1 MQVQHYN
8 MGKKQQFRLK
18 YIFVF
23 CKFIMVIIKKPLNC
37 FVATISTRLLSGCLK
52 ELQFISIISRE
63 TMKIYLKFFL
73 IIFLT
78 TPFISYSQE
87 IEIYKNEHTS
97 YYNHNWLQM
106 RRKFN
111 DRFVYKDNFILKST
125 ALYKLKK
132 VNKIEVYDSNN
143 DLCWMAELDTAGNI
157 LKKGSLSSNYFITNE
172 TLNKNEHGHSLIT
185 SYFYN
190 QKLIRVDTTVISLFS
205 FKKADTIINFTR
217 TQVMIYKNGSLINEQ
232 NDYYNKLLINKPI
245 KYKPIITYNFIKIKN
260 KQANSFKKKFRT
272 NYDTSIFYKCLIQ
285 TYDNDFS
292 STIDS
297 GKTNIEYKKL
307 RKHPFVKNYRSK
319 DSKKCISDGE
329 RFEEPTEFIRINT
342 YRCGTAIYNEM
353 EYSKHISKGYNL
365 NEFGL
370 HESYFNSYRHEDNT
384 IISEKYNLYTFKYKY
399 FEQ

>member
-1 MQVQHYN
+1 M
-8 MGKKQQFRLK
+8 
-18 YIFVF
+18 I
-23 CKFIMVIIKKPLNC
+23 IIKKPLNY
-37 FVATISTRLLSGCLK
+37 FEATISSLLLYVC
-52 ELQFISIISRE
+52 EEALQFSSFTSSE
-63 TMKIYLKFFL
+63 TMKTYLKFCL

-78 TPFISYSQE
+78 IPFISYSQE
-87 IEIYKNEHTS
+87 IEIYKDEHTS
-97 YYNHNWLQM
+97 YYNPNWLQM
-106 RRKFN
+106 RLKYN

-132 VNKIEVYDSNN
+132 VNKIEVLNENN
-143 DLCWMAELDTAGNI
+143 VLCWMAEFDTAGNI

-172 TLNKNEHGHSLIT
+172 TVNKNEHGHSLIT

-205 FKKADTIINFTR
+205 FKKADTMINFTR
-217 TQVMIYKNGSLINEQ
+217 TQVTIYKNGSLINEQ
-232 NDYYNKLLINKPI
+232 NDYYNKLYINKPI
-245 KYKPIITYNFIKIKN
+245 KYKPINTYNIIKIKN
-260 KQANSFKKKFRT
+260 KLANSFNKKFRT
-272 NYDTSIFYKCLIQ
+272 NYDTSTLYKCLIH

-329 RFEEPTEFIRINT
+329 CFEEPTEFIRINNF
-342 YRCGTAIYNEM
+342 RCGTAIYNEM
-353 EYSKHISKGYNL
+353 EYSKRISKGYNL

-370 HESYFNSYRHEDNT
+370 HESYYNSYRHEDNL
-384 IISEKYNLYTFKYKY
+384 IISEKYILYTFKYKY

>member
-1 MQVQHYN
+1 
-8 MGKKQQFRLK
+8 
-18 YIFVF
+18 
-23 CKFIMVIIKKPLNC
+23 MVIIKKPLNY
-37 FVATISTRLLSGCLK
+37 FVATISTRLLSGC
-52 ELQFISIISRE
+52 EEALQFTTFISRE
-63 TMKIYLKFFL
+63 TMKIYLKLSL

-78 TPFISYSQE
+78 IPFISYSQE
-87 IEIYKNEHTS
+87 IEIYKDEHTS
-97 YYNHNWLQM
+97 YYNPNWLQM

-132 VNKIEVYDSNN
+132 VNKIEVFNENN
-143 DLCWMAELDTAGNI
+143 VLCWMAEFDTAGNI

-172 TLNKNEHGHSLIT
+172 TVNKNEHGHSLIT
-185 SYFYN
+185 TYFYN

-205 FKKADTIINFTR
+205 FRKADTIINFTR

-232 NDYYNKLLINKPI
+232 NDYYNKLYINKPI
-245 KYKPIITYNFIKIKN
+245 KYKPIYTYNIVKIKN
-260 KQANSFKKKFRT
+260 KLANSFKKKFRT

-297 GKTNIEYKKL
+297 GKTYVEYKKL

-329 RFEEPTEFIRINT
+329 CFEEPTEFIRINNF
-342 YRCGTAIYNEM
+342 RCGTAIYNEM
-353 EYSKHISKGYNL
+353 ENSKRISKGYNL

-370 HESYFNSYRHEDNT
+370 HESYYNSYRHEDKT
-384 IISEKYNLYTFKYKY
+384 FISQIDILYTFKYKY